1 MKASKSQPTR
11 RAWSDKIAE
20 PAIALGSKWL
30 RTRQAAL
37 YLNLSYRT
45 LAKLR
50 SSDGGP
56 TYRKVGGTV
65 LFRMDEHDAWVDSHS
80 FTSTSEEIQV
90 GKESRNA

>member
-45 LAKLR
+45 LEKLR

-90 GKESRNA
+90 SKENRNA

>member
-1 MKASKSQPTR
+1 MKASKSQPTH
-11 RAWSDKIAE
+11 RAWSDMMAE
-20 PAIALGSKWL
+20 RAIALGSKWL

-45 LAKLR
+45 LVKLR
-50 SSDGGP
+50 SSGGGP

-65 LFRMDEHDAWVDSHS
+65 LFQMDELDAWIDSRS
-80 FTSTSEEIQV
+80 FTSTSEEFQA